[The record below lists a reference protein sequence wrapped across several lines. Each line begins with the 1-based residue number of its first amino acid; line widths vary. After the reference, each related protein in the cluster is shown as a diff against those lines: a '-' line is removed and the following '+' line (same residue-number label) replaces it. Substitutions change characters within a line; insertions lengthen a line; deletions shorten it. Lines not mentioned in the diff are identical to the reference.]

1 MKAAL
6 IHAYGSDT
14 PIEVTDTPTP
24 MAKAGEV
31 QIKVHASTVQTGDW
45 RIKSQQVPGGMS
57 LPMQLIFGFGKP
69 KNPIFGTEL
78 SGVIAAVGEG
88 VTRYKVGD
96 EIIATTGMTFG
107 AHAEYCVL
115 PEEGAIVAKPTNL
128 SHQQAASLPF
138 GLMTAL
144 DFLVDKAKVQSG
156 EAVLINGAS
165 GATGTAAVQIARRA
179 RAKVTAVC
187 RQENFEL
194 VKSLGA
200 EHCID
205 YRHEDALLGDRR
217 YDVIFDCVGTLEPR
231 KDTALAALNPKGRLI
246 LITASLGQLM
256 SAPFHNLFSDKQIL
270 GGVSDDSRTM
280 LERVVALAASGEV
293 VPVVDAVYPLTA
305 INQAYEHVASR
316 HKKGNVILEVA

>member
-24 MAKAGEV
+24 LAKAGEV

-45 RIKSQQVPGGMS
+45 RVKSLQVPGGMAV
-57 LPMQLIFGFGKP
+57 PMKLIFGFGKP

-78 SGVIAAVGEG
+78 SGTIAAVGEG
-88 VTRYKVGD
+88 VTRFKVGD
-96 EIIATTGMTFG
+96 EVVATTGMAFG

-115 PEEGAIVAKPTNL
+115 PEKGAIVAKPTNL

-138 GLMTAL
+138 GLMVAL
-144 DFLVDKAKVQSG
+144 DFLVDKAQLQSG
-156 EAVLINGAS
+156 ESVLVNGAS

-179 RAKVTAVC
+179 GAKITAVC

-200 EHCID
+200 HDCID
-205 YRHEDALLGDRR
+205 YRHDDALLDGRH
-217 YDVIFDCVGTLEPR
+217 YDVIYDCVGNLEPH
-231 KDTALAALNPKGRLI
+231 KDAALAALNPKGRLI
-246 LITASLGQLM
+246 LITASLGQLL
-256 SAPFHNLFSDKQIL
+256 SAPFHNLFSDKTIL
-270 GGVSDDSRTM
+270 GGTSDDSQSM
-280 LERVVALAASGEV
+280 LKRVVALAASGEV
-293 VPVVDAVYPLTA
+293 VPVVDAVYPLSD
-305 INQAYEHVASR
+305 INRAYEHVASR